1 MAEPTS
7 PVWRQIRTAARLAIG
22 ALLVA
27 ACSGPAATVVPA
39 TPPAS
44 ESPFASAPAPT
55 ASALPTQA
63 AAATQ
68 LPTVPPVTT
77 PPVTTPPITA
87 PPITPAPTAAA
98 PAVGVALP
106 VGDQQLMT
114 VLDAEPWPGT
124 TSVKPASGKAFFT
137 VRIRIDALATTSWDS
152 ADFKLLDT
160 AGKSYAWRPGRSPH
174 LYDGADMTIGNNYV
188 GWITYE
194 IPKAS
199 LVGLTL
205 VYKPKFLTGITLK
218 VPVS

>member
-1 MAEPTS
+1 MAGPSSPVRRPTS
-7 PVWRQIRTAARLAIG
+7 SALAWLAPAIM
-22 ALLVA
+22 LVA
-27 ACSGPAATVVPA
+27 ACGGSAVTASPTL
-39 TPPAS
+39 PPT
-44 ESPFASAPAPT
+44 SAAPT
-55 ASALPTQA
+55 ASALATL
-63 AAATQ
+63 AAATVTA
-68 LPTVPPVTT
+68 TVPSV
-77 PPVTTPPITA
+77 TA
-87 PPITPAPTAAA
+87 PPITEPPVTAPPATAAA
-98 PAVGVALP
+98 PAIGVAIT
-106 VGDQQLMT
+106 VGDEQLMT
-114 VLDAEPWPGT
+114 VVEAEPWPGT
-124 TSVKPASGKAFFT
+124 TSVKPAKGKAFFT

-205 VYKPKFLTGITLK
+205 VYKPHFLTGATFK